1 MLSPLM
7 PTSPNGALL
16 ATETTTMA
24 SGQRD
29 KVVTIRA
36 GTQAHTMTRHYQ
48 SPGIS
53 PVKVHNG

>member
-29 KVVTIRA
+29 KVVTIRPA
-36 GTQAHTMTRHYQ
+36 LRRTMTRHYQ